1 MEFKMNP
8 DGTMAPQQ
16 AQPQASAGD
25 QPGVYMEPGAETP
38 SPLPASAPAAA
49 SGDLIKDVTVANF
62 MADVIEESKLRPVIV
77 DFWAPWC
84 GPCKTIGPALEKLV
98 KNAGGLVTLAKI
110 NVDENQE
117 IASQMRVQ
125 SIPAVFAFKDGQPVD
140 GFTGAVP
147 ESQIKGFIDKLLGDA
162 KLPIEAALE
171 QAKAALDAGD
181 SQTASDIY
189 RQIQAHEPENME
201 ALGGIIRAAIAMGDV
216 SMAREIVDS
225 LDDDTRKKPEIASAI
240 SALELA
246 ELGDSAGDVSAL
258 EAALAANEND
268 HQARYDLA
276 GAYCAVGRN
285 QEAVDHLLELISRD
299 RAWNDEAGRVQLLK
313 VFEAL
318 GPTDPVVSD
327 GRRRLSS
334 VLFS

>member
-16 AQPQASAGD
+16 PESGQQPPAAAQQ
-25 QPGVYMEPGAETP
+25 GVYMEPSLDAPVPGAP
-38 SPLPASAPAAA
+38 SA
-49 SGDLIKDVTVANF
+49 GGVDIQDVGTATF
-62 MADVIEESKLRPVIV
+62 MADVVEESMNRPVIV

-84 GPCKTIGPALEKLV
+84 GPCKTIGPVLERLV
-98 KNAGGLVTLAKI
+98 KNAGGLVKLAKV

-117 IASQMRVQ
+117 IAAQMRVQ
-125 SIPAVFAFKDGQPVD
+125 SIPAVFAFRNGQPVD

-147 ESQIKGFIDKLLGDA
+147 ESQIKSFIEKLLGDA
-162 KLPIEAALE
+162 KPPIEAALE

-181 SQTASDIY
+181 GQTASDIY
-189 RQIQAHEPENME
+189 RQIQAHDPENME
-201 ALGGIIRAAIAMGDV
+201 ALGGVIRSAMALGD
-216 SMAREIVDS
+216 MTTAREIIDS
-225 LDDDTRKKPEIASAI
+225 LDDAYRKKPEIASAI
-240 SALELA
+240 SAMELA
-246 ELGDSAGDVSAL
+246 ELGDGGADVSAL

-276 GAYCAVGRN
+276 GALCALGRN
-285 QEAVDHLLELISRD
+285 QEAVDHLLELIRRD
-299 RAWNDEAGRVQLLK
+299 RKWNDEAGRVQLLK

-318 GPTDPVVSD
+318 GPSDPVVMD
-327 GRRRLSS
+327 GRRQLSS

>member
-8 DGTMAPQQ
+8 DGTMAPQATEGQ
-16 AQPQASAGD
+16 TPAS
-25 QPGVYMEPGAETP
+25 QPGIYMEPGSETP
-38 SPLPASAPAAA
+38 TMAPPPSSAE
-49 SGDLIKDVTVANF
+49 LVKDVTMATF
-62 MADVIEESKLRPVIV
+62 MVDVIEESKHRPVIV

-98 KNAGGLVTLAKI
+98 QKAGGLVTLAKI

-117 IASQMRVQ
+117 IAAQMRVQ

-162 KLPIEAALE
+162 KPPLEAALE
-171 QAKAALDAGD
+171 QAKMALDSGD
-181 SQTASDIY
+181 GQAASEMY
-189 RQIQAHEPENME
+189 RQIQAQDPENME
-201 ALGGIIRAAIAMGDV
+201 ALGGVIRSALVAGDV
-216 SMAREIVDS
+216 GMAREIVDG
-225 LDDDTRKKPEIASAI
+225 LDEAFTGKPEIAAAI
-240 SALELA
+240 SALELV
-246 ELGDSAGDVSAL
+246 ELGDSAGDLNAL
-258 EAALAANEND
+258 ESALAANEND
-268 HQARYDLA
+268 HQVRYDLA
-276 GAYCAVGRN
+276 GALCAVGRN
-285 QEAVDHLLELISRD
+285 QEAVDHLLELIRRD
-299 RAWNDEAGRVQLLK
+299 RAWNEEAGRVQLLK

-318 GPTDPVVSD
+318 GPTDPVVAE